1 MEVETPAG
9 GRVPSHR
16 PSDLSAPPRGGT
28 YDPLMAHAPQP
39 PGRLTR
45 RGFLRLGGATA
56 ALAGLTQI
64 RVIPP
69 AANAAAA
76 ATTTG
81 SRFFD
86 AQETEILTQL
96 VERLVETGEPDAPAV
111 RETGTVATIDALCR
125 TLDPELTSVLP
136 TALRL
141 FEWGPV
147 LFDWRLSRFTR
158 LDDAGKDASLHGWM
172 TSRLPARRQG
182 FLAIRNLALLGY
194 YSQPETWP
202 LIGYAGPLI
211 SPAELG
217 R

>member
-1 MEVETPAG
+1 MSHTP
-9 GRVPSHR
+9 H
-16 PSDLSAPPRGGT
+16 
-28 YDPLMAHAPQP
+28 P

-56 ALAGLTQI
+56 ALAGLAQI
-64 RVIPP
+64 RVVP
-69 AANAAAA
+69 AAAA
-76 ATTTG
+76 VANSVTAEP
-81 SRFFD
+81 RFFD
-86 AQETEILTQL
+86 AQETEILTHL

-111 RETGTVATIDALCR
+111 RETGTITTIDALCR
-125 TLDPELTSVLP
+125 ELDPELTSILP

-147 LFDWRLSRFTR
+147 LFDWRLARFTR
-158 LDDAGKDASLHGWM
+158 LDDDEKDASLHGWM

-202 LIGYAGPLI
+202 LIGYAGPLL
-211 SPAELG
+211 SPTAVV